1 MRSARFVF
9 ALSWFMHAV
18 LVLAL
23 ALMLS
28 WFMQAAHAADVQ
40 TIEAEDGIAQAV
52 VVGNLPLAHTAQLL
66 PLDASGKLIGKG
78 QPEVQIAQV
87 LDNLQVAL
95 AEAKSSLDRV
105 VKLNVSA
112 SDAEVALAVRRALA
126 KKFSGATKPA
136 VSFVT
141 GTLAH
146 ADALVAIDAIAVS
159 SEQPTEVRH
168 VKSRVAIMPAGSRVY
183 IAGQAEKGDDLP
195 TATRKT
201 MESLRAT
208 LKFLGLNDAHVVQ
221 VKSFLVP
228 MAKVNEVEQE
238 IVKFFGDQA
247 APPQV
252 FVEWKYSLIEIELV
266 AWAGKDRE
274 GEAVEYLTPPEM
286 KASPLY
292 SRVARINHG
301 PTIYLSGLYGTKA
314 ATAPH
319 EIREIFG
326 TMERLLGKAG
336 SDFRH
341 MAKATYYVASEDAS
355 KKLNELRPNYYDP
368 RRPPSASKAMVA
380 GTGVAGKSITI
391 DMIAVPKGK

>member
-1 MRSARFVF
+1 MRLIRR
-9 ALSWFMHAV
+9 ALTILMTFLPMATA
-18 LVLAL
+18 AL
-23 ALMLS
+23 
-28 WFMQAAHAADVQ
+28 AADVQ
-40 TIEAEDGIAQAV
+40 TIEAADGIAQAV

-66 PLDASGKLIGKG
+66 PLDASGKLVGKG
-78 QPEVQIAQV
+78 QPEAQIAQV
-87 LDNLQVAL
+87 LDNLQAAL
-95 AEAKSSLDRV
+95 AEARSSLDRV

-112 SDAEVALAVRRALA
+112 ADAEVAMAVRKALA
-126 KKFSGATKPA
+126 KKFSGAAKPA

-141 GTLAH
+141 GKLPH

-159 SEQPTEVRH
+159 GEQPGSVKH
-168 VKSRVAIMPAGSRVY
+168 VKSSGATRVAIMPAGSRVY
-183 IAGQAEKGDDLP
+183 IAGQAEKADDLP

-208 LKFLGLNDAHVVQ
+208 LKFFDLNDAHVVQ
-221 VKSFLVP
+221 VKSFLAP
-228 MAKVNEVEQE
+228 MAKAGEVERE
-238 IVKFFGDQA
+238 IVKFFGDQS

-266 AWAGKDRE
+266 AWAGKDRA
-274 GEAVEYLTPPEM
+274 GEAVEYLTPPAM

-301 PTIYLSGLYGTKA
+301 PTIYLSGLYGTKTT
-314 ATAPH
+314 TAPA
-319 EIREIFG
+319 EIQEIFG

-341 MAKATYYVASEDAS
+341 MAKATYYVATEDAS

-380 GTGVAGKSITI
+380 GTGVAGKSITL